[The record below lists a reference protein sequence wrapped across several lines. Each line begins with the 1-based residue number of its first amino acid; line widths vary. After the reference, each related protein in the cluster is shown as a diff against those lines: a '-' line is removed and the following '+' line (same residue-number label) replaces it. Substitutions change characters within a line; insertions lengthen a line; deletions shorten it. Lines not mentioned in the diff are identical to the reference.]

1 MNGLILLILICV
13 IYRITIEYIELETK
27 TKYYFYS
34 ITGLY
39 GIYLF
44 VYYFYPEYIY
54 KMFKEIYE
62 TNKKPLYDIQPLMPL
77 RKQIS
82 HKELLHS
89 KQGGRCYN
97 CINFIVGNEVDR
109 CSVDVDEDNKM
120 KLLCP
125 KCYNKERYY

>member
-1 MNGLILLILICV
+1 MNGLIFLIIILV

-27 TKYYFYS
+27 TKYYFYG

-39 GIYLF
+39 SFYLF
-44 VYYFYPEYIY
+44 MYYFYPEYVY

-62 TNKKPLYDIQPLMPL
+62 TNKKPLYDIQPLMPI

-97 CINFIVGNEVDR
+97 CINIILGEEVDR
-109 CSVDVDEDNKM
+109 CSIDVDENNKM

>member
-1 MNGLILLILICV
+1 MNGLLFLIFLLV
-13 IYRITIEYIELETK
+13 IYRIIIEYIELEQK
-27 TKYYFYS
+27 TTFYFYGFIS
-34 ITGLY
+34 IY
-39 GIYLF
+39 SIYLF

-62 TNKKPLYDIQPLMPL
+62 TNKKPLYDIHSIAPL

-82 HKELLHS
+82 PKHLLHS

-97 CINFIVGNEVDR
+97 CINFILGEDIDS
-109 CSVDVDEDNKM
+109 CSVDVDGDNKM

-125 KCYNKERYY
+125 RCYNRGIS

>member
-1 MNGLILLILICV
+1 MNGLIFLIIILV

-27 TKYYFYS
+27 TKYYFYG

-39 GIYLF
+39 SFYLF
-44 VYYFYPEYIY
+44 MYYFYPEYVY

-62 TNKKPLYDIQPLMPL
+62 TNKKPLYDIQPLMPI

-97 CINFIVGNEVDR
+97 CINIILGEEVDR
-109 CSVDVDEDNKM
+109 CSIDVDEDNKM

>member
-1 MNGLILLILICV
+1 MNGLILLIIICV
-13 IYRITIEYIELETK
+13 IYRIIIEYIELETK
-27 TKYYFYS
+27 TKYYFYGF
-34 ITGLY
+34 TGLY
-39 GIYLF
+39 GVYLF

-97 CINFIVGNEVDR
+97 CINFIVENEVDR
-109 CSVDVDEDNKM
+109 CSIDVDEDNKM

-125 KCYNKERYY
+125 NCYNKERYY

>member
-1 MNGLILLILICV
+1 MNGLILLIIILV
-13 IYRITIEYIELETK
+13 IYRVIIEYIELETK
-27 TKYYFYS
+27 TKYYFYG

-39 GIYLF
+39 SIYLIL
-44 VYYFYPEYIY
+44 YYFYPEYVY

-62 TNKKPLYDIQPLMPL
+62 TNKKPLYDIQPLMPI

-97 CINFIVGNEVDR
+97 CINFILGNEVDS
-109 CSVDVDEDNKM
+109 CSIDVDENNKM